1 MLCVNQQSSGEL
13 IWMPMWSAFTTDNG
27 SNIVK
32 ALKDDLKK
40 IHVPCAG
47 HTLNLSVQSAL
58 GISGLSSALA
68 RCRKVVG
75 HFNHSRV
82 DRESLLSKQS
92 LLDLPKHS
100 ITQDVTTRWNSTHDM
115 IQRLCEQQPAI
126 AAVLHRRRD
135 LAHLEISSQEWR
147 LLEDVASLLEPFK
160 DSTMYLSAESYPTIS
175 VLGPFVAEIKS
186 KIAPTPQD
194 APVIKQFKLALAT
207 DMNKRYAEDSDT
219 TLILNKASFLDPRFK
234 RLAHPLYIPAERNH
248 HIRN

>member
-1 MLCVNQQSSGEL
+1 M
-13 IWMPMWSAFTTDNG
+13 
-27 SNIVK
+27 
-32 ALKDDLKK
+32 
-40 IHVPCAG
+40 
-47 HTLNLSVQSAL
+47 
-58 GISGLSSALA
+58 
-68 RCRKVVG
+68 
-75 HFNHSRV
+75 
-82 DRESLLSKQS
+82 
-92 LLDLPKHS
+92 
-100 ITQDVTTRWNSTHDM
+100 NSTHDM

-135 LAHLEISSQEWR
+135 LVHLEISSQEWR

-234 RLAHPLYIPAERNH
+234 QTFGSPLHIPAERNH